1 MTPARFRECLRSIR
15 WTSVDIV
22 NALQCDLAWIEGLE
36 TGEISIP
43 DEVAVWLE
51 KLACFHVANQPPAT
65 CRAATVFP
73 KTTADVG
80 RSKGFRRQG

>member
-1 MTPARFRECLRSIR
+1 MTPARFRECLQSIR

-36 TGEISIP
+36 TGETKVP
-43 DEVAVWLE
+43 EDVALWLE
-51 KLACFHVANQPPAT
+51 KLACFHADNQPPST

-73 KTTADVG
+73 RRSADAG
-80 RSKGFRRQG
+80 HADAFRRHG